1 MSGSTV
7 VSEGLACKSEKGPS
21 PDLVVVTTQAVDDA
35 NSPNLLI
42 LNRGLLAFGLE
53 RRGDGLIYWRRDSAD
68 HPRNWSTWRKTFDT
82 TIIILLEFYT

>member
-1 MSGSTV
+1 MSGSTF
-7 VSEGLACKSEKGPS
+7 VSEGLAYKSEKGSS
-21 PDLVVVTTQAVDDA
+21 PDLIVVTTQVVEDV
-35 NSPNLLI
+35 NPPNLSI
-42 LNRGLLAFGLE
+42 LNRDLLAFGLE